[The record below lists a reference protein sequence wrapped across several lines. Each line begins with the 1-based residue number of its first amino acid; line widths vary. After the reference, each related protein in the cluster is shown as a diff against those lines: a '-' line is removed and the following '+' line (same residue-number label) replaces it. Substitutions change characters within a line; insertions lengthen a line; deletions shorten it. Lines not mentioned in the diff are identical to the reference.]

1 MIRIFRN
8 PHHRRRTLSARHP
21 TRFIG
26 CRFHLSMLSR
36 RERKTFSGHIEVE
49 GLIGLAMLIGSSLVC
64 MTHGRTAR
72 RGGADGASSDGLA
85 HGVCVADVADVAG
98 GGVIVVMALPA
109 RVRANPASGTRPS
122 SAGSS
127 WSHTCTSNVRTMR
140 SPPCRSSCSPPRRR
154 GASADSSRADAS
166 TRPEMDQNPE

>member
-1 MIRIFRN
+1 
-8 PHHRRRTLSARHP
+8 
-21 TRFIG
+21 
-26 CRFHLSMLSR
+26 MLSR
-36 RERKTFSGHIEVE
+36 RERKTSSGHIEVG

-98 GGVIVVMALPA
+98 DNSGDGVAGAGSGESGVWHKTVICWLVLVAYLYIQCENYAFAALPLLVFA
-109 RVRANPASGTRPS
+109 ALKVRREP
-122 SAGSS
+122 
-127 WSHTCTSNVRTMR
+127 
-140 SPPCRSSCSPPRRR
+140 
-154 GASADSSRADAS
+154 DFSRADAS